1 MTMKKFTDDKSI
13 VEKINGRKAEL
24 NTERSS
30 FISHWQEINK
40 FISPRTARFLQTE
53 INKGYKRQ
61 QEMINETVLFARRTF
76 ESGLMAGMS
85 SSVRPWFVLGPP
97 DPGMKEF
104 APVKEWLDTVVK
116 TMRDMMVRSNLYGVL
131 PRTYGCCGDYGTA
144 AFGVQEDQRDVFR
157 CYPFPIGS
165 FMIGANDR
173 MIVDT
178 LYYETSM
185 TVRQIV
191 EKFGLENVSPSVR
204 NLWDKSSYSQWIPVV
219 HAMEPNFARQGGKI
233 NSRDKAFIS
242 VYYEDGGNLNK
253 PLRIAGFDEF
263 PAIAPRYR
271 LEGGDVYGTDCPGMM
286 CLGSQKALQLEE
298 RRKYQGIDKMVNPP
312 VNVDATL
319 RNVGTNL
326 LPGGVN
332 YVTGLGQSAN
342 AGIRPVYQVAPQ
354 LADLKEDI
362 REVEGRVRRAYY
374 EDLMLMLAQSDN
386 PQMTAREVDERSQE
400 KLLVLGPLME
410 QWNDDLFDPLIDR
423 VFNLMMRR
431 GMFPPP
437 PKELQGKPLRVE
449 YTSIM
454 AQAQKLVG
462 VASVERFVGFVT
474 NVATG
479 TQRFE
484 ILDKVDFDQVV
495 DDYGDMTGVSSKIV
509 RSDDAVAAI
518 REQARQAQQAQ
529 QTAASMPA
537 LAQGASAVKD
547 LGDVNIEGVK
557 DLAGLMTGMG
567 GGGAA

>member
-1 MTMKKFTDDKSI
+1 MTMKKSIGDKSI
-13 VEKINGRKAEL
+13 VEKVNGRKAEL
-24 NTERSS
+24 KTERST

-40 FISPRTARFLQTE
+40 FISPRTARFLQSE

-97 DPGMKEF
+97 DPEMKEF
-104 APVKEWLDTVVK
+104 APVKEWLDRVVK
-116 TMRDMMVRSNLYGVL
+116 AMREMMVRSNLYGVL
-131 PRTYGCCGDYGTA
+131 PRAYACCGDYGTA

-173 MIVDT
+173 MVVDT
-178 LYYETSM
+178 LYIETLM
-185 TVRQIV
+185 TVRQVV

-204 NLWDKSSYSQWIPVV
+204 NLWDKGSYSQWIPIV
-219 HAMEPNFARQGGKI
+219 HAMEPNFAREGGKL
-233 NSRDKAFIS
+233 NSRDKAFLS
-242 VYYEDGGNLNK
+242 VYFEDGGNLRD
-253 PLRIAGFDEF
+253 PLRVAGFDEF

-271 LEGGDVYGTDCPGMM
+271 LEGGDVYGSDCPGMM

-332 YVTGLGQSAN
+332 FVTGLNQSAN
-342 AGIRPVYQVAPQ
+342 AGIRPVYQVTPQ

-362 REVEGRVRRAYY
+362 KEVEYRVKRAYF
-374 EDLMLMLAQSDN
+374 EDLMLMLAQREYDK
-386 PQMTAREVDERSQE
+386 TAREVDGLEQE

-423 VFNLMMRR
+423 VFNMMMRR

-474 NVATG
+474 NVATS
-479 TQRFE
+479 TQQFD
-484 ILDKVDFDQVV
+484 ILHKVDFDQVV
-495 DDYGDMTGVSSKIV
+495 DDYGDMTGISAKII

-518 REQARQAQQAQ
+518 REREKQAQQAQ
-529 QTAASMPA
+529 QMAASMPA

-547 LGDVNIEGVK
+547 LGDVNVEGVK

-567 GGGAA
+567 AGGAA